1 MMYMRGHKKDYDNW
15 DKNGA
20 RGWSWKEVLPFFK
33 VSEDNT
39 EIGTLVS
46 SQYHGS
52 GGYLTTQ
59 RVINHLKK
67 YILNVTLY
75 QCEISTVSTSTT
87 IRT

>member
-1 MMYMRGHKKDYDNW
+1 MFFFLGGCGVLNGMMYMRGHKKDYDNW

-20 RGWSWKEVLPFFK
+20 RGWSWKDVLPFFK
-33 VSEDNT
+33 MSEDNT

-59 RVINHLKK
+59 RVLIRFN
-67 YILNVTLY
+67 
-75 QCEISTVSTSTT
+75 ISTVMK
-87 IRT
+87 